1 MLSPWYKIAKECV
14 ALRKNVLR
22 VDLCLFIDPQESF
35 ANKDFL
41 NSTIKSML
49 TASIINGLD
58 VIGILSPNDPTVGL
72 LAAKMALDQKM
83 DIHVLPGQTYIC
95 ADKEELYIYKVVSQ
109 LPKNLTIDKACEF
122 AHKQGGFVVASN
134 VTKKLGLKINKLQGS
149 IYAPDGV
156 EIFNAK
162 VGGYRDIDV
171 DFSRFINSGATSASD
186 LESTNV
192 FTLVERHK
200 AVEMG
205 LIPEEKGVDYTPK
218 YLLPQEN
225 R

>member
-1 MLSPWYKIAKECV
+1 M
-14 ALRKNVLR
+14 
-22 VDLCLFIDPQESF
+22 FIDPQESF

-58 VIGILSPNDPTVGL
+58 IIGILSPNDPTVGL
-72 LAAKMALDQKM
+72 LASKMALDQKM
-83 DIHVLPGQTYIC
+83 DIHVLPGQSYIC
-95 ADKEELYIYKVVSQ
+95 LDKEELYIYKLINP
-109 LPKNLTIDKACEF
+109 LPKNLTIEKACEY
-122 AHKQGGFVVASN
+122 AHKQGGFVIISN
-134 VTKKLGLKINKLQGS
+134 VTKNLGNKISKSQGT

-162 VGGYRDIDV
+162 VGGYRDIDI
-171 DFSRFINSGATSASD
+171 DFSRFINSGATSAND

-192 FTLVERHK
+192 FTIIERHK

-205 LIPEEKGVDYTPK
+205 LIPKEKGVDYTPK

-225 R
+225 E